1 MPSLAA
7 GDYVIGA
14 AIADGTQLSHVQH
27 HWIHDALAVTAVPA
41 RNWTGGLLGVPMR
54 GVSLLI
60 QPPA

>member
-1 MPSLAA
+1 
-7 GDYVIGA
+7 
-14 AIADGTQLSHVQH
+14 VQH

-54 GVSLLI
+54 GVSLVI